1 LTFAYQDITSG
12 LFGMNI
18 PVGLFGMLKGRVN
31 YIETIYF
38 DGTYWIERGYTSE
51 GKPYYNV
58 YFREQSERT

>member
-1 LTFAYQDITSG
+1 
-12 LFGMNI
+12 MNI